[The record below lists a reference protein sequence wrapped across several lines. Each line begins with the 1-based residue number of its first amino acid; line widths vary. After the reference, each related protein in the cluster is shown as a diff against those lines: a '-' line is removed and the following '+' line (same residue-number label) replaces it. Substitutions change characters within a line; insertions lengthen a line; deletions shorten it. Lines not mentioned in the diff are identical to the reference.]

1 MNEISILQL
10 RTLPSLPASP
20 EGSPVAAVDMAE
32 SHTPHSQDS
41 QDTHTPVGGERR
53 PRERGDKGF
62 GEGCASL
69 LLPGGMTTKSAVN
82 KSP

>member
-20 EGSPVAAVDMAE
+20 EGSLVAAVDMAE
-32 SHTPHSQDS
+32 SHTPHSQD
-41 QDTHTPVGGERR
+41 TLTPVGGERR